1 MASKIRQAR
10 NVIACRAD
18 GYQVFGAGRAR
29 GRAPPG
35 DRCGG
40 TKTGSDYGE
49 AQSGTRM
56 RNDLVK
62 NPVTTQPGNF
72 LGSPKYGSIYSSHD
86 RSKGEPIPRLTR
98 TTNTRQTV
106 SLQEMTGEMRPGV
119 LIGCARALYIYVQ
132 RRPLANQRTQ
142 LVSRPSG
149 GLRLVARCLQKGF
162 FKGNSS

>member
-1 MASKIRQAR
+1 MLIGYQKPNTPNEFLFLVASKIRQAR

-18 GYQVFGAGRAR
+18 GYRVFGAGWAQ
-29 GRAPPG
+29 GRASPR

-72 LGSPKYGSIYSSHD
+72 LGSPMYGSIYSSHD

-106 SLQEMTGEMRPGV
+106 SLQAMTGEMRPGV
-119 LIGCARALYIYVQ
+119 LHSGAKQSFARLKLDSTSDPTADS
-132 RRPLANQRTQ
+132 NE
-142 LVSRPSG
+142 
-149 GLRLVARCLQKGF
+149 
-162 FKGNSS
+162 